1 MLQSI
6 FKTFRDA
13 PASAVAMALVLAV
26 LGLWQ
31 DAKRENELNRAY
43 MKEQNALQVQ
53 CIKEQ
58 TAAFVMVSERLQ
70 HIEATIEIMKRNQKT
85 QPEQ

>member
-1 MLQSI
+1 
-6 FKTFRDA
+6 
-13 PASAVAMALVLAV
+13 
-26 LGLWQ
+26 
-31 DAKRENELNRAY
+31 

-85 QPEQ
+85 QPES

>member
-1 MLQSI
+1 MLQTV
-6 FKTFRDA
+6 FKTFKEA

-31 DAKRENELNRAY
+31 DAKHENQLSREY

-58 TAAFVMVSERLQ
+58 TAAFVAVSERLQ
-70 HIEATIEIMKRNQKT
+70 HIEGRLEHIERHQST
-85 QPEQ
+85 PTP